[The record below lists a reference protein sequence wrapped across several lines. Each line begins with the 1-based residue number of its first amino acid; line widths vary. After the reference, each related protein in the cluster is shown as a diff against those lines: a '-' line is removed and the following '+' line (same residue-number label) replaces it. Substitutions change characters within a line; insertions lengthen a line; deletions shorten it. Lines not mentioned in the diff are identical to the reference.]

1 MGVIEGVLTR
11 PRSNRKSPGLRS
23 YDRKSEIELFGNVAM
38 LGSIGWSNPGGH
50 ISGPGGRGSLAFV
63 GGCL

>member
-1 MGVIEGVLTR
+1 MGVIEGVLIR
-11 PRSNRKSPGLRS
+11 PRSNRKSQGLRS
-23 YDRKSEIELFGNVAM
+23 YDQKSEIELFENVAM
-38 LGSIGWSNPGGH
+38 LGSIGGSNARGR